1 MERDSFAVV
10 GLGHFGS
17 HAARIL
23 YEAGK
28 NVIAIDSNEEA
39 VQKIAECST
48 RAVLADATDRQML
61 ISLGI
66 PDIDAAIISLG
77 SKMDV
82 IILAALQ
89 FIELGVPYVAVKAL
103 SEDHGK
109 ILHAIG
115 VHEVIHPEKDMAI
128 RLASRL
134 ARKDVIDFLPIIPGY
149 SITEIKAP
157 PEFVG
162 TTLRELALRNTL
174 KVQLIAIQRNDPSI
188 HTTLSG
194 QSRTRDN
201 LDINIVPRAEDIIE
215 AGDVLILIG
224 RNQDL
229 DRITEI
235 VEK

>member
-1 MERDSFAVV
+1 MEKNNFAVV
-10 GLGHFGS
+10 GLGHFGA
-17 HAARIL
+17 HAARVL

-28 NVIAIDSNEEA
+28 TVIAIDRNEEA
-39 VQKIAECST
+39 VQDIAECATQS
-48 RAVLADATDRQML
+48 VIADATDREAL

-77 SKMDV
+77 DKMDV

-134 ARKDVIDFLPIIPGY
+134 ARKDVIDFLPITRGY
-149 SITEIKAP
+149 SITEVKAP
-157 PEFVG
+157 PEFIG
-162 TTLRELALRNTL
+162 KTLRELALRNTL
-174 KVQLIAIQRNDPSI
+174 NVQIVAIQRNNPSI

-194 QSRTRDN
+194 QSRLRDN
-201 LDINIVPRAEDIIE
+201 LDINIVPRAEDVIE
-215 AGDVLILIG
+215 AGDILILIG
-224 RNQDL
+224 KNRDL
-229 DRITEI
+229 DHITDI
-235 VEK
+235 MK